1 MRFGQKPVQRF
12 GSDIFILKLLQAFAL
27 LSHKLRVGKVRLT
40 NLFIHLTAAFLV
52 LVSVAE
58 NLVDLGV
65 V

>member
-1 MRFGQKPVQRF
+1 MRFGQQLVQRF
-12 GSDIFILKLLQAFAL
+12 GSEIFLLKLLQAFTL
-27 LSHKLRVGKVRLT
+27 FSHKLRVGKVRLT

-58 NLVDLGV
+58 NVVDLGV